1 MRSPRSA
8 GARHGWPMAIAG
20 FLFLGTPGA
29 ATASDRRTEVPDTV
43 SQGALVVGHTAPG
56 NIVEVGGRRVRVADD
71 GTFVFGV
78 ARDASGRVPLRIDW
92 FDGATEWSSPRV
104 VPREW
109 DVEIVNGV
117 PPKTVEPPKAV
128 AERIA
133 REAAEVAA
141 ARTRDDARTGFA
153 QAFAWP
159 VRGRIS
165 GRFGSG
171 RVYNGRPGGGHSG
184 MDIAAPEG
192 APVHAP
198 AAGVVTLAG
207 DLYITGG
214 TLLLDHGHGVSS
226 NFLHLSRIDV
236 KVGDVVEQGQVVGAV
251 GSTGRATGPH
261 LHWGMNW
268 FDVRVDPLLVLER
281 ESASE

>member
-1 MRSPRSA
+1 MRRVRPAAVNHRRLA
-8 GARHGWPMAIAG
+8 TIAA
-20 FLFLGTPGA
+20 LLLLGA
-29 ATASDRRTEVPDTV
+29 ADASDRRTEVPDTV
-43 SQGALVVGHTAPG
+43 SQGALVVGRTAPG
-56 NIVEVGGRRVRVADD
+56 NTVEVGGRRVRVAAD

-78 ARDASGRVPLRIDW
+78 ARDASGRVPLRIAW

-104 VPREW
+104 VAREW
-109 DVEIVNGV
+109 DVEVIDGV
-117 PPKTVEPPKAV
+117 PPATVDPPPAV

-133 REAAEVAA
+133 REAAAVAA
-141 ARTRDDARTGFA
+141 ARARDDARTGFA

-184 MDIAAPEG
+184 MDIAAAEG
-192 APVHAP
+192 TPVHAP
-198 AAGVVTLAG
+198 ATGVVTLAS

-236 KVGDVVEQGQVVGAV
+236 DVGDTIEQGQVIGAV

-281 ESASE
+281 GGVASGD

>member
-1 MRSPRSA
+1 MQ
-8 GARHGWPMAIAG
+8 GAIGAIATLAVPVLAA
-20 FLFLGTPGA
+20 FLFA
-29 ATASDRRTEVPDTV
+29 ATVDASDRRTEVPDAV
-43 SQGALVVGHTAPG
+43 SQGALVVGRTAPG
-56 NIVEVGGRRVRVADD
+56 NTVSVGGRRVRVAED

-78 ARDASGRVPLRIDW
+78 ARDATDRVPVRIDW
-92 FDGATEWSSPRV
+92 FDGAIEWSSPRV
-104 VPREW
+104 LPREW
-109 DVEIVNGV
+109 DVEVIDGV
-117 PPKTVEPPKAV
+117 PPATVEPPRAV

-133 REAAEVAA
+133 REAAAVAA
-141 ARTRDDARTGFA
+141 ARRRDDARTGFA

-192 APVHAP
+192 TPVLAP
-198 AAGVVTLAG
+198 ADGVVTLAD

-226 NFLHLSRIDV
+226 NLLHLSRIDV
-236 KVGDVVEQGQVVGAV
+236 QAGDPVRQGQVVGAV

-281 ESASE
+281 AGAAEGK

>member
-1 MRSPRSA
+1 MVGMP
-8 GARHGWPMAIAG
+8 IAVKG
-20 FLFLGTPGA
+20 EWLVAVA
-29 ATASDRRTEVPDTV
+29 ASLLAAPATGSDRHSEVPDTV
-43 SQGALVVGHTAPG
+43 SQGALVVGSTAPG
-56 NIVEVGGRRVRVADD
+56 NTVEVGGRRVRVAAD

-78 ARDASGRVPLRIDW
+78 ARDATGRVPLRIDW

-109 DVEIVNGV
+109 DVEVIDGV
-117 PPKTVEPPKAV
+117 PPETVEPPKAV

-133 REAAEVAA
+133 REAAAVAA

-159 VRGRIS
+159 VEGRIS

-184 MDIAAPEG
+184 MDIAATEG
-192 APVHAP
+192 TPVRAP
-198 AAGVVTLAG
+198 ADGVVTLAG

-236 KVGDVVEQGQVVGAV
+236 AVGDTVEQGQVIGAV

-281 ESASE
+281 GGATAGD